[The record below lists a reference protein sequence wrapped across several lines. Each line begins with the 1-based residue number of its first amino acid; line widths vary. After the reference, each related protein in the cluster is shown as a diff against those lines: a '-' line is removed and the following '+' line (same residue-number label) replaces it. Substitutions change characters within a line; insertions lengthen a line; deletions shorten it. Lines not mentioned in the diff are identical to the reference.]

1 MASATRA
8 SVTLRSVDAALRCLL
23 DRQALC
29 LRRRDQ
35 CAPDEE
41 PTRSYWQAEADAA
54 RAAWEE
60 LCDAFSDAQHDASG
74 IEVRA

>member
-23 DRQALC
+23 DRQVLC
-29 LRRRDQ
+29 LQRRDT

-41 PTRSYWQAEADAA
+41 TARSYWQTEADAA

-60 LCDAFSDAQHDASG
+60 LCDAFSDARHGASG
-74 IEVRA
+74 IEVRT